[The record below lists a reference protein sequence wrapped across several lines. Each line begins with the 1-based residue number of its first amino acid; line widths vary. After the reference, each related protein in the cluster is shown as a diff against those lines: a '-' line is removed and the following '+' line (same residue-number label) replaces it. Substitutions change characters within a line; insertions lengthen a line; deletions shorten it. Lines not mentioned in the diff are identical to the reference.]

1 MPDNPDLPGWPE
13 NSAFLPMTCGEHA
26 RTIATLL
33 RGPVRA
39 EAERLLADGF
49 VVTAPEVLD
58 RAANIFEV
66 ISKKPANDHPRQM
79 IQGKAAL
86 DLIQSFAQTLYGF
99 EREIDMTAF
108 SAWADWSETMK
119 DADAI
124 HAVWSL
130 LNISQANN
138 DLALALITAD
148 IERAHDE
155 FGRSR

>member
-1 MPDNPDLPGWPE
+1 
-13 NSAFLPMTCGEHA
+13 
-26 RTIATLL
+26 
-33 RGPVRA
+33 
-39 EAERLLADGF
+39 
-49 VVTAPEVLD
+49 
-58 RAANIFEV
+58 
-66 ISKKPANDHPRQM
+66 M